1 MSENT
6 NPEQGSAKTV
16 SQAANAFLS
25 LMDSPTEEAQAQPQ
39 VETQEQVEMEAEQS
53 EEVEASSEDY
63 TDESAEETEYQ
74 EEEPEETPTYK
85 VKIDNEEVEV
95 TLDELLQGYSRTKDY
110 TKKTQALAE
119 TRKAIEAE
127 KSKIEEAKQLRDTY
141 AQRLEVMEQ
150 VLTRQMGEQENL
162 AELKESD
169 PIGYAIKVAERAE
182 QEKQMQAIQAEKQR
196 VAQQQQAE
204 QQERLKQHLQQE
216 AEKLKQAIPEF
227 KDEAKAE
234 AVRKDIRS
242 YAKSVGF
249 SDEELAQVY
258 DARAVQ
264 TLYKA
269 MMYEKLTKGKDVAM
283 KKVQQA
289 PKVLKSG
296 SSTPQDGERE
306 ATKKQWQ
313 KLKQSGKK
321 ADAAKLFEK
330 FI

>member
-6 NPEQGSAKTV
+6 NPQGSVTV
-16 SQAANAFLS
+16 NQAANAFLS

-39 VETQEQVEMEAEQS
+39 VEENEQVEMEAEQS

-74 EEEPEETPTYK
+74 EEETQETPTYK
-85 VKIDNEEVEV
+85 VKVDNEEVEV

-119 TRKAIEAE
+119 TRKQIEAE

-182 QEKQMQAIQAEKQR
+182 QEKQLQAIQAEKQR

-204 QQERLKQHLQQE
+204 QQERLREHLAQE

-234 AVRKDIRS
+234 AIRKDIRNF
-242 YAKSVGF
+242 AKQVGF
-249 SDEELAQVY
+249 SDEELSQVY

-269 MMYEKLTKGKDVAM
+269 MMYDKMMSGKSVAT
-283 KKVQQA
+283 KKVQNA
-289 PKVLKSG
+289 PKVIKSG
-296 SSTPQDGERE
+296 T
-306 ATKKQWQ
+306 ATNRDPEQETVKKQFQ
-313 KLKQSGKK
+313 KLKQTGKK